1 MAPQIDSKEARIKRA
16 LEKVERKILALVS
29 KLKTD
34 PEGFLLT
41 SAVNLKAALSL
52 RAEILKAFNPYLK
65 EAKTTTNFKPILEDL
80 KKRFKSAGISIKFL
94 RIDTSLVRAF
104 SDDAFREL
112 SSLGVRYASAVSE
125 QVYLGAAVGDSVKEI
140 TDTVSQL
147 LVGGT
152 DKAGRP
158 LAVHAT
164 TIVETRYMEADS
176 SVLLRKAEAYD
187 IDSFK
192 YQGSL
197 IKDSRKWCEDHK
209 DGIYTLEEIKAWND
223 TKWKGKKEGDPF
235 VTRGGWRCRH
245 FWTPVKR
252 KEEN

>member
-1 MAPQIDSKEARIKRA
+1 MAPQINDKEARIKRS
-16 LEKVERKILALVS
+16 LEKVERKILTLIS
-29 KLKTD
+29 SLKAN
-34 PEGFLLT
+34 PEGFLIT
-41 SAVNLKAALSL
+41 SAVNLKAAISL
-52 RAEILKAFNPYLK
+52 RTEILKAFNPYLK
-65 EAKTTTNFKPILEDL
+65 EAKTTTNFKPILADL
-80 KKRFKSAGISIKFL
+80 KKRFKSAGINIDFL
-94 RIDTSLVRAF
+94 RIDTSLIRAF

-112 SSLGVRYASAVSE
+112 SSLGVQYSSAISE

-140 TDTVSQL
+140 SDTVSQL
-147 LVGGT
+147 LVGGK

-158 LAVHAT
+158 LSAHAT

-209 DGIYTLEEIKAWND
+209 DKIFTLEEIKAWND

-245 FWTPVKR
+245 YWTPAKQ
-252 KEEN
+252 KEEK